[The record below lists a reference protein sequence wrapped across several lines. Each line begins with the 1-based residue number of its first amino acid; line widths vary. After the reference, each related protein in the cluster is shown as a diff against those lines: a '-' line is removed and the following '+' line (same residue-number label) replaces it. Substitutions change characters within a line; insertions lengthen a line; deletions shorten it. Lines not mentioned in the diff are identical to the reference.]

1 MPIRYITNQ
10 QYLSCFLRTGQVF
23 CRRLSLVPPL
33 LPTESHCVP
42 IAILTHHTLLM
53 MNIMIQLCPSGWLI
67 YPAARLLVLYHLP
80 WFTIPPTPPP
90 YPPPHP
96 PTYTHTPNGLWHGT
110 QASGNSLLNMWM
122 RMLVCVG
129 RPVDWIVQFNS
140 KQLYLIKITVHTC
153 YDYCT
158 KIDEYKLQHKLL
170 LTG

>member
-1 MPIRYITNQ
+1 MLFKDRPSF
-10 QYLSCFLRTGQVF
+10 LSPAV
-23 CRRLSLVPPL
+23 SSSPPS
-33 LPTESHCVP
+33 PHGES
-42 IAILTHHTLLM
+42 
-53 MNIMIQLCPSGWLI
+53 LCPYSYSYPPHTADDEYNDSIMPLWLVDISGSQAAGQCWCCTI
-67 YPAARLLVLYHLP
+67 YHGLP
-80 WFTIPPTPPP
+80 SPPPPPPP
-90 YPPPHP
+90 YSPPHP